1 MSTLSNILQNYQD
14 ISNYRTIFE
23 NNKPIKLLSID
34 DFLKQDLAVRLYKET
49 FTVKDEHWTTFTRKG
64 SHMKECKKLTH
75 APYAFNLV
83 SYFHSSEFLQ
93 WLTSIT
99 GINGLIPDPHL
110 VGAGYSKSFK
120 GDTLQVHTDF
130 NWNEQL
136 KLHRALSLIIYL
148 TPNWKEEWG
157 GALDFYNSDK
167 TSVEN
172 TVSCMFNRLLIWK
185 YHRHG
190 FHGYETPLSCPENLY
205 RSTFR
210 LFYYTSNSSHLNNDL
225 PHRSLYW
232 YDTQTNQPYDI
243 RTEK

>member
-1 MSTLSNILQNYQD
+1 MLFSKNIFDDTNVKRLKN
-14 ISNYRTIFE
+14 
-23 NNKPIKLLSID
+23 
-34 DFLKQDLAVRLYKET
+34 DFLTNTPIPL
-49 FTVKDEHWTTFTRKG
+49 FTVDNFLKKEIALNLYNETSTIDERYWTTFTRNG
-64 SHMKECKKLTH
+64 SHMKECKQLDH
-75 APYAFNLV
+75 APCAFNIV
-83 SYFHSSEFLQ
+83 SHLHSSVFLH
-93 WLTSIT
+93 WLTSVT
-99 GINGLIPDPHL
+99 GIEGLIPDPHL

-148 TPNWKEEWG
+148 TPDWKEEWG

-185 YHRHG
+185 YHRYG
-190 FHGYETPLSCPENLY
+190 FHGYETPLACPENLY

-210 LFYYTSNSSHLNNDL
+210 LFYYTSNSSHLNDDL

-232 YDTQTNQPYDI
+232 YNKQTNQPYDI